1 MHGQE
6 RGSQARILV
15 VDQEEW
21 CREFLSSV
29 IKLLGFEGFKLVNTV
44 AEALAALD

>member
-1 MHGQE
+1 MQDQP

-21 CREFLSSV
+21 CRAFLSSV
-29 IKLLGFEGFKLVNTV
+29 IKLLGIEEF
-44 AEALAALD
+44 